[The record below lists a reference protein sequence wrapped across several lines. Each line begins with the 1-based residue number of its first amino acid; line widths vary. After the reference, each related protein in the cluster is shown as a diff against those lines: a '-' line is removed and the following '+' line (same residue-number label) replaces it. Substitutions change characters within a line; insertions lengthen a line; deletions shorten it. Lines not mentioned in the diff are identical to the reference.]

1 MRHTRLFVMIEW
13 AVVRCRGNALPVYV
27 TPLYNKASC
36 TETQTKPILT
46 TSKVGNQIIICI
58 FFSFHSQKRSG
69 KQKKH
74 FLAQLPDKR
83 PAIFKYE

>member
-46 TSKVGNQIIICI
+46 TSKVGNRNNICI
-58 FFSFHSQKRSG
+58 FSFHSQKRSG